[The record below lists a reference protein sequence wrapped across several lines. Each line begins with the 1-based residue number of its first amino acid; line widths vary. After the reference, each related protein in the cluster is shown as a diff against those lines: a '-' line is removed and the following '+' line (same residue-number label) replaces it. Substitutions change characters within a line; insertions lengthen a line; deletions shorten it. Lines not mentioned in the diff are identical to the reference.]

1 MNIQCAG
8 FVRWPPVF
16 SESSL
21 AEQEAFFFFLPF
33 LPQKDTHTHRGRAHT
48 QTLSRTRSSLSYNSV
63 WKSNLI
69 LAALMNIHPHLLPAE
84 TFQQVPLPLRQEFG
98 PGLLCVLARTSTP
111 CTTCAHYSAAVVSV
125 GLMRSDSRYLLLIFF
140 SLSINSNLWTEVI
153 YFAA

>member
-1 MNIQCAG
+1 MPALCVG
-8 FVRWPPVF
+8 LL
-16 SESSL
+16 SSASRRSPSKKL
-21 AEQEAFFFFLPF
+21 FFFSVSSH
-33 LPQKDTHTHRGRAHT
+33 KKTHTHT
-48 QTLSRTRSSLSYNSV
+48 DTVSRTRSSLSYNSV

-140 SLSINSNLWTEVI
+140 FFVNKLQPVDRSNIFRRIKYITFNWLI
-153 YFAA
+153 F